1 MVFTPFTP
9 TIGGVIP
16 PLPVSQGGTG
26 LTASP
31 ITIPLGGTGITT
43 DPLMP
48 AMASD
53 HGLLAWNYDWA
64 AATNTNA
71 TTAGTLY
78 LMRVNI
84 RVSFTWTNVWFAV
97 QAAGSGTS
105 TGTFTGLYSS
115 AGSLLSGS
123 SDMVASLTSTGVKS
137 VALTTPQSVSAGTF
151 VWVAILTNLSVT
163 QPTLQR
169 STNNVNV
176 PNINLSAATARF
188 TTNGTLLTSLPG
200 SITPSSNSLTSTS
213 SYCVAGN

>member
-9 TIGGVIP
+9 TIGGVVP

-26 LTASP
+26 LAASP
-31 ITIPLGGTGITT
+31 ITIPLGGTSQTT

-97 QAAGSGTS
+97 QAAGSGAS
-105 TGTFTGLYSS
+105 TGSFVGLYSS

-123 SDMVASLTSTGVKS
+123 ADIAASLTATGVKS
-137 VALTTPQSVSAGTF
+137 VALTTPQSVSTGTF
-151 VWVAILTNLSVT
+151 VWVAFLANLATT

-176 PNINLSAATARF
+176 PNVGLSAALARF
-188 TTNGTLLTSLPG
+188 TTNGTGLTSLPA
-200 SITPSSNSLTSTS
+200 SITPSSNSLVSTSTF
-213 SYCVAGN
+213 CVAGN